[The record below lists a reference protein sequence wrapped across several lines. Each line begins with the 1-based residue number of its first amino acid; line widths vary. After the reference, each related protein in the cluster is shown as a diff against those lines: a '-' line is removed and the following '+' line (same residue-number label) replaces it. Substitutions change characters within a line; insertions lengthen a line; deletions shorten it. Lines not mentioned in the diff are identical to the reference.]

1 MIGGF
6 AMMRI
11 GRHLLTSAQ
20 ITLSCLQRLGD
31 LVLFGRRNWVS
42 AMVGV
47 SLAGIWLPQAH
58 ASESPAVAA
67 VTSGASR
74 EIQMSGRARL
84 RLEDLQSYSGTSFR
98 RSQQWLIRVRPTL
111 QMKVDEVASLVI
123 EPQFAKVMGRDYS
136 YTQTDSSGASAY
148 NENLHMHQAFLR
160 LNLMDDLAFKGGRFV
175 LDYAD
180 GFVLSKAD
188 WGVFGRSFDGLQL
201 QWKTQFSNVDL
212 TQAKLDSTADFTA
225 RDKDLT
231 VLYATL
237 DVHENFK
244 SFDLYA
250 LYEHNGLAGVNESRS
265 AYGVRVKTQWDQ
277 IDFGFE
283 NANSRGTSGYGYSD
297 RSTSFLNVT
306 TGYQFSEIKMR
317 LGLEYNHAD
326 KEWRDWYPLT
336 KSPLGRNE
344 LIGRRNVQA
353 LALRSQY
360 SASDALKLA
369 FDIWNYQRVD
379 DQVTAFTPSLGAL
392 GSVTSTDATA
402 NTALQIGQSVE
413 FAATY
418 MASAKVEYVAALS
431 YFMQG
436 AYLKNSVG
444 DRNVTEGYLMATVA
458 F

>member
-1 MIGGF
+1 
-6 AMMRI
+6 MMRI